1 MFRRILPPLLAVFT
15 LLLDT
20 AILPVFTSH
29 WLIPLF
35 ALLTVHALGLLL
47 GRTQGALYG
56 MIIGLLVDVSLGTPL
71 GLMTLFYG
79 GLGYLGGWF
88 GRAMLSHPLAPV
100 ISAIIGFT
108 IFEIG
113 MVMYTAVAGAAFNGL
128 MLLHALI
135 RILLD
140 IVLTEG
146 LYILYDWLIKPSRSR
161 FAPR

>member
-100 ISAIIGFT
+100 ISSIIGFT

-113 MVMYTAVAGAAFNGL
+113 MVLYTAVAGAAFNGL

>member
-35 ALLTVHALGLLL
+35 ALLTVHVLGLLL

-100 ISAIIGFT
+100 ISSIIGFT

>member
-1 MFRRILPPLLAVFT
+1 
-15 LLLDT
+15 
-20 AILPVFTSH
+20 
-29 WLIPLF
+29 
-35 ALLTVHALGLLL
+35 
-47 GRTQGALYG
+47 
-56 MIIGLLVDVSLGTPL
+56 
-71 GLMTLFYG
+71 
-79 GLGYLGGWF
+79 
-88 GRAMLSHPLAPV
+88 
-100 ISAIIGFT
+100 
-108 IFEIG
+108 